1 MSEKNST
8 VIYDASRDRELIVSL
23 RENRNNCYG
32 ALYVRGDA
40 TIEKTNDPRVRP
52 SAGRKRI
59 DTSTNYKA
67 EPSKVIK
74 LVKIPTVSYIMIL
87 STIGDHEETD
97 CQQIKG

>member
-40 TIEKTNDPRVRP
+40 TIEKT
-52 SAGRKRI
+52 
-59 DTSTNYKA
+59 
-67 EPSKVIK
+67 
-74 LVKIPTVSYIMIL
+74 
-87 STIGDHEETD
+87 TIQRCDRAQGER
-97 CQQIKG
+97 G

>member
-40 TIEKTNDPRVRP
+40 TIEKTSGSKGAAERREKGDR
-52 SAGRKRI
+52 
-59 DTSTNYKA
+59 YK
-67 EPSKVIK
+67 
-74 LVKIPTVSYIMIL
+74 
-87 STIGDHEETD
+87 HEL
-97 CQQIKG
+97 